1 MNTNPAVGAA
11 ALPPHAR
18 LIQMATAYWVSRL
31 LYATAKYGLAD
42 RLADGPKTAS
52 ELAGET
58 GTHAPSLHRLM
69 RALASLGVLS
79 EDARHRFAL
88 APLGEALRSDAP
100 GAARATILAL
110 AGDWWWRGWEHV
122 LYCLETGK
130 TGMQK
135 TTGMTVFGYLA
146 QHPQE
151 AAYFNDAMVGF
162 HGDEPRAVADAC
174 DFSHGETVVDVG
186 GGTGNLLAA
195 ILERHPSTHGILAD
209 VPHVIDEARTRMASL
224 GVLERCDLQAIDF
237 FESVPAGGDV
247 YLLSHVI
254 HDWTEEE
261 CLAILRNCRRAMKP
275 GSRLQIVEMVL
286 PAGDTPHPGKLLD
299 LAMLVMPGGKE
310 RTAEEYRLLLNA
322 AGLRMTRVILT
333 ASAVSV
339 VEAVAVPAN

>member
-1 MNTNPAVGAA
+1 MSAV
-11 ALPPHAR
+11 PPHAR

-31 LYATAKYGLAD
+31 LYAAAQYSLAD
-42 RLADGPKTAS
+42 RLADAPKTAT
-52 ELAGET
+52 ELAGQT

-79 EDARHRFAL
+79 EVDSGRFAL

-110 AGDWWWRGWEHV
+110 AGDWWWRGWEHM

-135 TTGMTVFGYLA
+135 TSGKTVFGYLA

-162 HGDEPRAVADAC
+162 HGNEPQAVAEAC
-174 DFSHGETVVDVG
+174 EFSDGETVIDVG
-186 GGTGNLLAA
+186 GGTGNLLVT
-195 ILERHPSTHGILAD
+195 ILEQYPCTRGVLAD
-209 VPHVIDEARTRMASL
+209 VPHVIDEARTRIASL
-224 GVLERCDLQAIDF
+224 GVLERCAFKAIDF

-247 YLLSHVI
+247 YVLSHVI

-261 CLAILRNCRRAMKP
+261 CLTILGNCRRAMKP

-286 PAGDTPHPGKLLD
+286 PSGDTPHPGKLLD
-299 LAMLVMPGGKE
+299 LAMLVMPGGQE
-310 RTAEEYRLLLNA
+310 RTADEYRLLLNA
-322 AGLRMTRVILT
+322 AGLRMTRVIPT

-339 VEAVAVPAN
+339 VEAVAAN